1 MRKEIQKTVVQ
12 LWPQA
17 RINTFSEY
25 LDYIKDK
32 YAIIWCTQSARAK
45 DNIDDL
51 EQRTYR
57 NQIKFFDTN
66 KDMQKFSRSIRH
78 DYHTQYNIK
87 NIYIQSYKDI
97 SCLCDLANN
106 TFYGCNHRNENINHI
121 ECFRHIH
128 FDKYGE

>member
-45 DNIDDL
+45 DNIHDL

-57 NQIKFFDTN
+57 KQIKFFDTN

>member
-45 DNIDDL
+45 DNIHDL
-51 EQRTYR
+51 EERTYR
-57 NQIKFFDTN
+57 KQIKFFDTN

-97 SCLCDLANN
+97 NCIRDLANN
-106 TFYGCNHRNENINHI
+106 TFYGCNHRNENINEI
-121 ECFRHIH
+121 GCFRHIH
-128 FDKYGE
+128 FDI

>member
-45 DNIDDL
+45 DNIHDL
-51 EQRTYR
+51 EERTYR
-57 NQIKFFDTN
+57 KQIKFFDTN

>member
-45 DNIDDL
+45 DNIHDL
-51 EQRTYR
+51 EQRTYKK
-57 NQIKFFDTN
+57 QIKFFDTN

-97 SCLCDLANN
+97 NCLRDLANN
-106 TFYGCNHRNENINHI
+106 TFYGCNHRNENINEI
-121 ECFRHIH
+121 GCFRHIH

>member
-57 NQIKFFDTN
+57 KQIKFFDTN

-106 TFYGCNHRNENINHI
+106 TFYGCNHRNENINEI
-121 ECFRHIH
+121 GCFRHIH
-128 FDKYGE
+128 FDI

>member
-57 NQIKFFDTN
+57 KQIKFFDTN